1 VQEHRRNRIAQ
12 QPCQEITVKQTS
24 TDRPSVYQIVTDRI
38 IASLKEGTIPWEKP
52 WKAPTFA
59 GGNFPRNFVTGKAYR
74 GVNVFLLWGTRF
86 SSPFWLT
93 FKQAIEL
100 GGNVRKG
107 EKGSQIVFYKQLR
120 TRKVKAD
127 DAPLSK
133 EGSKEDERAPFI
145 LTYYTV
151 FNVEQCEGLTIP
163 TVEATPALQIDADD
177 ICESIVSG
185 WAGRPSIRTE
195 EVNEGRAYYRPA
207 TDSVH
212 LPARFRFIDTAHYY
226 ATLFHE
232 LVHSTGHESR
242 LARTFGSS
250 FGDELYSKEE
260 LVAETG
266 AAFLCA
272 IAGIGTKHT
281 EQNTA
286 AYIQNWISKLEQDNR
301 LIVQAAASAQRA
313 VDLIT
318 GHSFEGQNSEEG
330 EGSADANAAPSS
342 QQSDILAA

>member
-1 VQEHRRNRIAQ
+1 M
-12 QPCQEITVKQTS
+12 KQTP

-38 IASLKEGTIPWEKP
+38 IASLKEGLIPWEKP
-52 WKAPTFA
+52 WKAPAFA
-59 GGNFPRNFVTGKAYR
+59 GGSFPRNFVTGKPYR
-74 GVNVFLLWGTRF
+74 GVNVFLLWGTSF
-86 SSPFWLT
+86 CSPFWLT
-93 FKQAIEL
+93 FKQALEL
-100 GGNVRKG
+100 GGIVRKG
-107 EKGSQIVFYKQLR
+107 EKGAQIVFYKQLR
-120 TRKVKAD
+120 SRKVKTD
-127 DAPLSK
+127 DAPTTK
-133 EGSKEDERAPFI
+133 DGSKEDDRAPFI

-151 FNVEQCEGLTIP
+151 FNVEQCDGLTIP
-163 TVEATPALQIDADD
+163 TVQPTPALPVDADET
-177 ICESIVSG
+177 CEAIVSG
-185 WAGRPSIRTE
+185 WAGRPTIRTE
-195 EVNEGRAYYRPA
+195 EVNEGHAYYRPA

-242 LARTFGSS
+242 LARTSGSS

-272 IAGIGTKHT
+272 FGGIATKHT

-301 LIVQAAASAQRA
+301 LIVQAAARAQRA

-318 GHSFEGQNSEEG
+318 GHSFEDQNTEDG
-330 EGSADANAAPSS
+330 EGSAEDTGAPSL
-342 QQSDILAA
+342 QHAELLAA

>member
-1 VQEHRRNRIAQ
+1 M
-12 QPCQEITVKQTS
+12 KQTP

-38 IASLKEGTIPWEKP
+38 IGSLKEGIIPWEKP

-59 GGNFPRNFVTGKAYR
+59 GGSFPRNFVTGKAYR

-86 SSPFWLT
+86 SAPFWLT
-93 FKQAIEL
+93 FKQALEL
-100 GGNVRKG
+100 GGNIRKG

-120 TRKVKAD
+120 SRKAKTD
-127 DAPLSK
+127 DARTTKDS
-133 EGSKEDERAPFI
+133 GKEDDRAPFI

-163 TVEATPALQIDADD
+163 TVESVPALPVHADEA
-177 ICESIVSG
+177 CEALVSG
-185 WAGRPSIRTE
+185 WAGRPIIRTE

-266 AAFLCA
+266 AAFLCV
-272 IAGIGTKHT
+272 IAGIATKHT

-286 AYIQNWISKLEQDNR
+286 AYIQNWISRLEQDNR

-318 GHSFEGQNSEEG
+318 GHSFESQNAEEG
-330 EGSADANAAPSS
+330 EGSAEDTGAPSF
-342 QQSDILAA
+342 QHAEPLAA

>member
-1 VQEHRRNRIAQ
+1 M
-12 QPCQEITVKQTS
+12 KQTS
-24 TDRPSVYQIVTDRI
+24 TDRPNVYQIVTDRI
-38 IASLKEGTIPWEKP
+38 IASLKEGVIPWEKP

-59 GGNFPRNFVTGKAYR
+59 GGNFPRSFVTGKPYR

-93 FKQAIEL
+93 FKQATDL
-100 GGNVRKG
+100 GGNIRKG

-120 TRKVKAD
+120 NPKVKPD
-127 DAPLSK
+127 KAPVTND
-133 EGSKEDERAPFI
+133 GSTEDKRAPFI

-151 FNVEQCEGLTIP
+151 FNVEQCEGLTVP
-163 TVEATPALQIDADD
+163 TAESLPELPVDADEM
-177 ICESIVSG
+177 CEAIVSN
-185 WAGRPSIRTE
+185 WAARPTIRTE
-195 EVNEGRAYYRPA
+195 EVNEGRAYYRPT

-250 FGDELYSKEE
+250 FGDESYSKEE

-272 IAGIGTKHT
+272 FAGIATKHT

-301 LIVQAAASAQRA
+301 LIVQAAANAQRA

-318 GHSFEGQNSEEG
+318 GRSFESQNTEEG
-330 EGSADANAAPSS
+330 EGSADDTGAPSF
-342 QQSDILAA
+342 QRVELLAA

>member
-1 VQEHRRNRIAQ
+1 M
-12 QPCQEITVKQTS
+12 KQTT

-38 IASLKEGTIPWEKP
+38 IASLKEGIIPWEKP

-59 GGNFPRNFVTGKAYR
+59 GGSFPRNFVTGKPYR
-74 GVNVFLLWGTRF
+74 GVNVFLLWGTSF

-93 FKQAIEL
+93 FKQAQEL

-107 EKGSQIVFYKQLR
+107 EKGSQIVFYKQLQGRKETKEENR
-120 TRKVKAD
+120 TPVEGRKD
-127 DAPLSK
+127 D
-133 EGSKEDERAPFI
+133 DRAPFI

-151 FNVEQCEGLTIP
+151 FNVEQCDGLTIP
-163 TVEATPALQIDADD
+163 TVEPAPTLPVDADEA
-177 ICESIVSG
+177 CEAIVSG
-185 WAGRPSIRTE
+185 WAGRPTIRTE

-232 LVHSTGHESR
+232 LVHSTAHESR
-242 LARTFGSS
+242 LARKFGNS

-272 IAGIGTKHT
+272 FAGIATKHT
-281 EQNTA
+281 EQNTT

-313 VDLIT
+313 VDLIM
-318 GHSFEGQNSEEG
+318 GLHLEGQGAEDG
-330 EGSADANAAPSS
+330 EGSAANTGASSS
-342 QQSDILAA
+342 QRSELLAS

>member
-1 VQEHRRNRIAQ
+1 MKKTY
-12 QPCQEITVKQTS
+12 P
-24 TDRPSVYQIVTDRI
+24 DRPSVYQIVTDRI
-38 IASLKEGTIPWEKP
+38 IASLREGIIPWEKP

-59 GGNFPRNFVTGKAYR
+59 GSSFPRSFVTGKPYR
-74 GVNVFLLWGTRF
+74 GVNVLLLWGTRF

-93 FKQAIEL
+93 FKQALEL

-107 EKGSQIVFYKQLR
+107 EKGAQIVFYKQLQ
-120 TRKVKAD
+120 TRKVKTCEAPVIKDGSQED
-127 DAPLSK
+127 D
-133 EGSKEDERAPFI
+133 RAPFI
-145 LTYYTV
+145 LSYYTV
-151 FNVEQCEGLTIP
+151 FNVEQCDGLTIP
-163 TVEATPALQIDADD
+163 TSEAVPALLVDADD
-177 ICESIVSG
+177 TCEAIVSG
-185 WAGRPSIRTE
+185 WAARPTIRTE

-232 LVHSTGHESR
+232 LVHSTGHDSR
-242 LARTFGSS
+242 LARKFGNS

-272 IAGIGTKHT
+272 IAGIATKHT

-286 AYIQNWISKLEQDNR
+286 AYIQNWIGKLEQDNH
-301 LIVQAAASAQRA
+301 LIVQAVASAQRA

-318 GHSFEGQNSEEG
+318 GHSFTGQNAEEG
-330 EGSADANAAPSS
+330 EGSAGDTGAPSCQHS
-342 QQSDILAA
+342 ELLAA

>member
-1 VQEHRRNRIAQ
+1 M
-12 QPCQEITVKQTS
+12 KQTPS
-24 TDRPSVYQIVTDRI
+24 DRPSVYQIVTDRI
-38 IASLKEGTIPWEKP
+38 IASLKEGIIPWEKP

-59 GGNFPRNFVTGKAYR
+59 GGSFPRSFVTGKPYR

-93 FKQAIEL
+93 FKQALEL

-120 TRKVKAD
+120 SRKVKTD
-127 DAPLSK
+127 DAPITK
-133 EGSKEDERAPFI
+133 DGSKEDDRAPFI

-163 TVEATPALQIDADD
+163 IVEPTPSLLIDTDKT
-177 ICESIVSG
+177 CETIVGG
-185 WAGRPSIRTE
+185 WLGRPTIRTE

-272 IAGIGTKHT
+272 IAGIATKHT

-286 AYIQNWISKLEQDNR
+286 AYIQNWVRKLEQDNR

-318 GHSFEGQNSEEG
+318 GHHFEGQNTEEG
-330 EGSADANAAPSS
+330 EGSAEDTGAPSF
-342 QQSDILAA
+342 QHAELLAA